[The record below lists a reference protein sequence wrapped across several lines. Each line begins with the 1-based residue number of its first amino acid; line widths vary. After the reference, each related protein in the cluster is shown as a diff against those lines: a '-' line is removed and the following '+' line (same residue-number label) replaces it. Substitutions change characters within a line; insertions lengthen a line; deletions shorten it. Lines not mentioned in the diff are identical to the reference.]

1 MEQFHALTKRCIKSL
16 VTDTGRAGRYIK
28 LVSFCFFQWH
38 YFHKMG
44 RSAEQVGSPFV
55 YTYRTLQ
62 LQEVLG
68 KVCCSLVTYYYWSCW
83 TVADTTW
90 TTIPSKTGLKSWIVT
105 IGTCTGVN
113 RWNQWDI
120 RQDGLTIQVWYSSL
134 TTWLTLD
141 SADLMPATCL
151 L

>member
-1 MEQFHALTKRCIKSL
+1 MEHLHALTKRCIKSL
-16 VTDTGRAGRYIK
+16 VTNTGWTGRYIK
-28 LVSFCFFQWH
+28 LVSFCFFHRH
-38 YFHKMG
+38 YFHKMR
-44 RSAEQVGSPFV
+44 RSAEQVGSPYV

-62 LQEVLG
+62 LQDLLC
-68 KVCCSLVTYYYWSCW
+68 KVCCSLVTYYYWSCG

-90 TTIPSKTGLKSWIVT
+90 TTIQSKTGLKSWIVT
-105 IGTCTGVN
+105 IGTHPGVN

-134 TTWLTLD
+134 ITWLSLD
-141 SADLMPATCL
+141 SADLMPDTCL